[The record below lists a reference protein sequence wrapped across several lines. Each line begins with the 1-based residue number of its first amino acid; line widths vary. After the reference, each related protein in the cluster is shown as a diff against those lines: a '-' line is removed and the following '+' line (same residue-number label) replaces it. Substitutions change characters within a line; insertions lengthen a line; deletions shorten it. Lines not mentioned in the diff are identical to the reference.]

1 MSDPLDALAIPI
13 VPIAPAPRFAAELRR
28 RIERELA
35 RRAGGDDGEHP
46 VTEQEESMADA
57 LLRNQVSRNGARHGD
72 VSYVTLALPDA
83 AKGRRFYRRVLGW
96 TFGTG
101 AVETEGN
108 QVAEV
113 VPQVGLWPG
122 SARGGG
128 IHPGAILSW
137 RVDDLATAVDRVR
150 RAGGS
155 ATDPEQLP
163 YGLQSDC
170 TDGNGL
176 RFWLHELPPPMGAA
190 GSNGE
195 REGDVSYV
203 VLRVGDLDRARRFF
217 DDVLGWSYSPGTTGV
232 HVEGPSPM
240 TGMSEGSP
248 GVTLCYRVDD
258 VGISVGRVRAAGG
271 RADEI
276 ASRPYGLESLC
287 ADDQGV
293 EFYLH
298 QF

>member
-1 MSDPLDALAIPI
+1 
-13 VPIAPAPRFAAELRR
+13 
-28 RIERELA
+28 
-35 RRAGGDDGEHP
+35 
-46 VTEQEESMADA
+46 MADA
-57 LLRNQVSRNGARHGD
+57 LLRNQVPRNGSRHGD

-83 AKGRRFYRRVLGW
+83 AKGRRFYGRVLGW

-108 QVAEV
+108 QVADV

-122 SARGGG
+122 SAWGEGT
-128 IHPGAILSW
+128 HPGAILSW
-137 RVDDLATAVDRVR
+137 RVDDLATAVGRVR

-155 ATDPEQLP
+155 ATDLEQLP

-176 RFWLHELPPPMGAA
+176 RFSLHELPPPVGAA
-190 GSNGE
+190 GRNGE

-203 VLRVGDLDRARRFF
+203 VLRVADLDRARRFF

-240 TGMSEGSP
+240 TGMSGGSP

-258 VGISVGRVRAAGG
+258 IGASVERVQAAGG
-271 RADEI
+271 RAGEV
-276 ASRPYGLESLC
+276 AARPYGLESLC

-293 EFYLH
+293 EFFLH